1 MGKSKGKNR
10 ADGSDQYSVT
20 ARNLARKGKTN
31 KKLKRNPLASKYETA
46 ENNKLKE
53 QALEMMKKH
62 PKGTGYKYR
71 KRTNKES
78 H

>member
-10 ADGSDQYSVT
+10 TDGSDQYSVT

-53 QALEMMKKH
+53 QALEMIKKH

-71 KRTNKES
+71 KSTNKES
-78 H
+78 R